1 MPAGGASQAQR
12 ALEAPAA
19 ALADD
24 ALARVETLFARYIGP
39 MAKVLVKREAKG
51 ADSVEALCRALAG
64 HIDKPA
70 DRLRFLAD
78 AGF

>member
-12 ALEAPAA
+12 ALEPAA
-19 ALADD
+19 ALADE

-51 ADSVEALCRALAG
+51 VDSVEALCRALAG

>member
-1 MPAGGASQAQR
+1 MAG
-12 ALEAPAA
+12 E
-19 ALADD
+19 
-24 ALARVETLFARYIGP
+24 ALARVETIFARYIGP
-39 MAKVLVKREAKG
+39 MAKVLVKRELRH

-70 DRLRFLAD
+70 DRQRFLAE

>member
-1 MPAGGASQAQR
+1 MPAGAHRRRSARLKRLRRGAGR
-12 ALEAPAA
+12 RT
-19 ALADD
+19 
-24 ALARVETLFARYIGP
+24 LARVETLFARYIGP

-51 ADSVEALCRALAG
+51 VDSVEALCRALAG